1 MRQTRYRLLVIFMLS
16 LGGVAFITSSFAGQV
31 HDQELAELE
40 VVQDNLDL
48 QKEWVQY
55 RNDTQVRHCYQLFF
69 VERCLDRVRQTYLKE
84 IKVVRVQELAMHDR
98 RREVNEMIKTE
109 KDTLRIAERQDPKN
123 IQERADNRK
132 AFEEKQILRAKRIE
146 ELEERRKDSA
156 KRAQQN
162 RSASP
167 L

>member
-1 MRQTRYRLLVIFMLS
+1 MRQTRYRLLVIFILS
-16 LGGVAFITSSFAGQV
+16 LGGVACITSSFAGQV

-98 RREVNEMIKTE
+98 RREVNEMIKT
-109 KDTLRIAERQDPKN
+109 DTTIIGYLNAKIGVIRSHLNSQLR
-123 IQERADNRK
+123 
-132 AFEEKQILRAKRIE
+132 RIIT
-146 ELEERRKDSA
+146 KIS
-156 KRAQQN
+156 
-162 RSASP
+162 SS
-167 L
+167 

>member
-1 MRQTRYRLLVIFMLS
+1 
-16 LGGVAFITSSFAGQV
+16 
-31 HDQELAELE
+31 
-40 VVQDNLDL
+40 
-48 QKEWVQY
+48 
-55 RNDTQVRHCYQLFF
+55 